1 MVPRLAF
8 HEWEGFNAGE
18 SAQQMTA
25 ASRAWW
31 PGLTL
36 LTLADIKTAAWLVEN
51 NHLTHLERITF
62 TTDLHTQSVSTEV
75 ETIKRVAGTVSTKS
89 DDQIFAKVKGII
101 LTTFYYSTPDKSI
114 FISKDASKKI
124 FHMLYQVEYNVVCS
138 VYVWIIFC
146 NIDTL
151 EIFQTCP
158 SNCPVTVTDNQ
169 ISLDISGLTGYEMNS
184 QSSLPVCLR

>member
-1 MVPRLAF
+1 MVPRLPF
-8 HEWEGFNAGE
+8 QEWEGFNAGE

-25 ASRAWW
+25 ASRAW

-51 NHLTHLERITF
+51 SHLTHLDSITF

-114 FISKDASKKI
+114 FIS
-124 FHMLYQVEYNVVCS
+124 
-138 VYVWIIFC
+138 
-146 NIDTL
+146 
-151 EIFQTCP
+151 
-158 SNCPVTVTDNQ
+158 
-169 ISLDISGLTGYEMNS
+169 
-184 QSSLPVCLR
+184 